1 MTQMLT
7 KDITRVGHNFEAG
20 TLGSLGS
27 VCRYGM
33 RLARGGLSPAR
44 RRTAG
49 CGVLGRLNKMGIVTN
64 TTLLGEGGRRWATAW
79 AVADEH
85 LAVLDRLAQEKLRT
99 NPAPSEFV
107 RRNRRNRGGGVAQ

>member
-7 KDITRVGHNFEAG
+7 KDITRVGHNFEAVPR
-20 TLGSLGS
+20 LGGS
-27 VCRYGM
+27 VRRHGM
-33 RLARGGLSPAR
+33 RLG
-44 RRTAG
+44 AG
-49 CGVLGRLNKMGIVTN
+49 WFVAGETPDGWVRVLWRLNKMGIVTN

-79 AVADEH
+79 AVADEY